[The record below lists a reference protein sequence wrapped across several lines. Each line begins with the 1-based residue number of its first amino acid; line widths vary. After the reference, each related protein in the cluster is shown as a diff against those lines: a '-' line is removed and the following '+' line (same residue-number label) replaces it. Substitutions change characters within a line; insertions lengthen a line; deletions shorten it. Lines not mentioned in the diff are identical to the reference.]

1 MTLLAAENISKA
13 FNDQVILANASFT
26 IIEGDRIGLV
36 GKNGIGKTTL
46 LEILAGKQSCDDGVL
61 NRAKR
66 CVIDYVEQEKT
77 DYLDQSLFEFVAAA
91 RQDLLDAR
99 SEIRGIEHDLAE
111 RPHDRDLLAKLG
123 KLQEL
128 FETGGGFA
136 FENEIETILTGL
148 GFDTDRFDQRMRNFS
163 GGEKNR
169 AGLARLL
176 AGNGTLLLLDEPTNH
191 LDIESTTWL
200 EDYLKSLSKAVL
212 IVSHDRAF
220 LNAAADIVWELAF
233 GQIER
238 YAGGLDK
245 YLDERVER
253 RRLAEHHYRHQQ
265 EEIKRIEEFIRRN
278 MAGQKTKQAQS
289 KLKYLNRIKRLPPPR
304 ADASGPA
311 IKLAS
316 SGRSFAQVL
325 AMEELV
331 VGYGDLP
338 VVEEITVDL
347 YRGEK
352 VGLVG
357 RNGSGKSTLIKT
369 LLGEL
374 EPLSGSVRL
383 GSNVDVVYFD
393 QDLSE
398 LDLATSVLDSLW
410 EMDPMADA
418 HKIRSF
424 LARFGFTGEDVF
436 KVVQALSGGEKTK
449 LCLARLLYHPANFI
463 VLDEPT
469 NHLDIFAREALE
481 KALQEYDGTM
491 LVVSHD
497 RYFLQKVANRILYV
511 NDGNL
516 SVYNGDYAYFQE
528 RRQEAAGAQPVVRK
542 ESNSKQDYLSF
553 KDLSRRR
560 ARHKKLIQSVRS
572 KIEDRERRLEELEL
586 DIGERI
592 PTHDWEKLQAA
603 TDEKHRIETE
613 VLELYVEIEQLE
625 AEEID

>member
-13 FNDQVILANASFT
+13 FNDQIILANASFT
-26 IIEGDRIGLV
+26 INEGDRIGLV

-46 LEILAGKQSCDDGVL
+46 LEILAGKQSCDSGVL

-77 DYLDQSLFEFVAAA
+77 DYLDQSLYEFVAAA

-99 SEIRGIEHDLAE
+99 ENIRAVEHDLAE
-111 RPHDRDLLAKLG
+111 RPHDRDLLTRLG
-123 KLQEL
+123 KLQEV
-128 FETGGGFA
+128 FEAGGGFA

-148 GFDTDRFDQRMRNFS
+148 GFESERFHQRMRNFS

-176 AGNGTLLLLDEPTNH
+176 AGNGSLLLLDEPTNH

-200 EDYLKSLSKAVL
+200 EDYLKSLGKAIL

-220 LNAAADIVWELAF
+220 LSATAEIIWELAF

-238 YAGGLDK
+238 YVGGLDK

-289 KLKYLNRIKRLPPPR
+289 KLKYLNRIKRLPPPK
-304 ADASGPA
+304 AEAAGPS
-311 IKLAS
+311 IRLSS

-325 AMEELV
+325 ALENLA
-331 VGYGDLP
+331 VGYGDRA

-347 YRGEK
+347 YRGDK

-374 EPLSGSVRL
+374 EPLDGSVQL

-398 LDLATSVLDSLW
+398 LDLGASVLDSLW
-410 EMDPMADA
+410 EIDPMADA

-463 VLDEPT
+463 ILDEPT

-481 KALQEYDGTM
+481 KALQEYDGSL

-497 RYFLQKVANRILYV
+497 RYFLEKVADRILYI
-511 NDGNL
+511 NDSTL
-516 SVYNGDYAYFQE
+516 AVYNGDYRYFRE
-528 RRQEAAGAQPVVRK
+528 RRQEVLDARPTVKK
-542 ESNSKQDYLSF
+542 ESSSKQDYLSF
-553 KDLSRRR
+553 KDLSRRK
-560 ARHKKLIQSVRS
+560 AKHKKLIQSVRS

-586 DIGERI
+586 DINERI
-592 PTHDWEKLQAA
+592 PTHDWERLQDAS
-603 TDEKHRIETE
+603 DEKHRIENE
-613 VLELYVEIEQLE
+613 LIELYVELEQLE